1 MSKNQSRKERKNQEK
16 NSDIKNKTET
26 RSGISR
32 IYYYVIGILFLIL
45 LLLVIFIFTRGGNK
59 VNLEDENTEES
70 ALVENEET
78 ENNNTENTNEEEDTT
93 EEEID
98 DSEAEE
104 EEDNSSEENSEEDLE
119 EENQETEELE
129 PGESEVVNEDAPND
143 TSHAVDYNDGSND
156 RVQIKNEIMAATGL
170 NDDLIEWWIGNDGP
184 GRVEATVSDRNQTEI
199 YQVYL
204 QYGDGN
210 WHVLNYERI
219 NSVPNN

>member
-45 LLLVIFIFTRGGNK
+45 LLLVIFIFIRGGNK
-59 VNLEDENTEES
+59 VNLE
-70 ALVENEET
+70 
-78 ENNNTENTNEEEDTT
+78 EEDTE

-104 EEDNSSEENSEEDLE
+104 GEDNSSEENSEEDLE

-129 PGESEVVNEDAPND
+129 PGESEVVNEDAPHD

-170 NDDLIEWWIGNDGP
+170 NDDLIEWWIGNDGT